1 MKKLSC
7 QNQEKNMDISSTVYK
22 WKPSK
27 TVLDI
32 FFVGFWFERT
42 TDSMDFSQKQQFKI
56 INVLMDLFLINT
68 AFFFI
73 RC

>member
-27 TVLDI
+27 TVLD
-32 FFVGFWFERT
+32 FLL
-42 TDSMDFSQKQQFKI
+42 DFDLRGQQIWWILAKS
-56 INVLMDLFLINT
+56 NSLKW
-68 AFFFI
+68 
-73 RC
+73 